1 VVGVLDDCGDYGY
14 SDKDPTYLS
23 RYLASDECS
32 IYVHDEEIVWEDE
45 DTVEWRCRNCGAEG
59 WDPR

>member
-1 VVGVLDDCGDYGY
+1 MSGSSDHRVFHRRSRCGYRRVVGVLDDD
-14 SDKDPTYLS
+14 
-23 RYLASDECS
+23 CS